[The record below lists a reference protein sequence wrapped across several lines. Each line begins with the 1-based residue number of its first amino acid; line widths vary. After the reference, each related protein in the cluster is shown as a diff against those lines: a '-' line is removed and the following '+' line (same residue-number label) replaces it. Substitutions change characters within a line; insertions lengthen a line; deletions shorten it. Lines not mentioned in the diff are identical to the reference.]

1 MKNKKNFLN
10 ILYNPYNSKNYNVS
24 KKLLLNNHFLI
35 KYTSMFRLFLSIMFI
50 LISYNSYADK
60 NMMIGSLG
68 KSEEVNRTI
77 KVIMY
82 DNYYEPSS
90 FNIKSGET
98 IKFEVVNAGELVHEF
113 NIANAMMH
121 KKHQPEMERMVE
133 NEILLADSIDKEK
146 MKKMAKMDK
155 SMGHSHSNSVLLEPN
170 EKGDIV
176 WKFENAMN
184 IEIACNVPG
193 HYQVGMIAKVD
204 IK

>member
-1 MKNKKNFLN
+1 MNKLTL
-10 ILYNPYNSKNYNVS
+10 ILLFTLVS
-24 KKLLLNNHFLI
+24 FKSF
-35 KYTSMFRLFLSIMFI
+35 
-50 LISYNSYADK
+50 ADK

-68 KSEEVNRTI
+68 KVEEVDRTI

-82 DNYYEPSS
+82 DNYYEPRS

-98 IKFEVVNAGELVHEF
+98 IKFEVVNAGKLVHEF

-121 KKHQPEMERMVE
+121 KEHQPEMEKMVE
-133 NEILLADSIDKEK
+133 NEILLADSIDRQK
-146 MKKMAKMDK
+146 MKKMEKVDK
-155 SMGHSHSNSVLLEPN
+155 AMGHSHSNSVLLEPN

-193 HYQVGMIAKVD
+193 HYQIGMVAKVY
-204 IK
+204 ISN

>member
-1 MKNKKNFLN
+1 MLKKFLV
-10 ILYNPYNSKNYNVS
+10 IA
-24 KKLLLNNHFLI
+24 I
-35 KYTSMFRLFLSIMFI
+35 I
-50 LISYNSYADK
+50 LISFKSYADK

-68 KSEEVNRTI
+68 KPEEVNRVI
-77 KVIMY
+77 KVIMH

-121 KKHQPEMERMVE
+121 KKHQPEMEKMVE

-146 MKKMAKMDK
+146 MTKMAKMDK

-170 EKGDIV
+170 ERGHIV